1 MKNRHIIIVSLQSWH
16 SKIGSNCINI
26 AKEFSKDNK
35 VLYVNRAADRISNI
49 KNFIKPNNKVD
60 INESS
65 SNYYSLENPMDN
77 LWVLNTGIVL
87 ESINWLSNPF
97 FDYFN
102 KWNGK
107 KFANS
112 IKEAIEK
119 LGFVDVILFV
129 DNDFIRAQHLPDL
142 LGVNSFIYYI
152 RDHLVTQPY
161 FKRHGARLESKI
173 SKRADFVVANS
184 SYLASYGSKFNAK
197 SFDIGQGCDF
207 TYFNPSISYEIPDDL
222 KNLSGPIVG
231 YVGALVSFR
240 LDIKLLEKLVSK
252 RRDWNWVFVGP
263 EDEDFMASS
272 LHNFPNVFFLG
283 RKNEQELASYVSY
296 FDVCINPQLVNEI
309 TIGNYPRKVDEYL
322 AMGKPVVATYTEFMK
337 GFLPW
342 VHLCNK
348 WEEYELAIEESLT
361 EINNIELKENRQAFA
376 LTHTWESSV
385 KKIYDIYNNE
395 IERNESR

>member
-1 MKNRHIIIVSLQSWH
+1 MKNRHIVIVSLQSWH
-16 SKIGSNCINI
+16 SNIGSNCINI
-26 AKEFSKDNK
+26 AKEFSKENK
-35 VLYVNRAADRISNI
+35 VLYVNRAADRNSIIKKIIKQKTDTEIS
-49 KNFIKPNNKVD
+49 
-60 INESS
+60 ESS
-65 SNYYSLENPMDN
+65 LYRYSLENPINN
-77 LWVLNTGIVL
+77 LWVLNTGVVL
-87 ESINWLSNPF
+87 ESINWLPNPF

-102 KWNGK
+102 KQNGN

-112 IKEAIEK
+112 IKNAINK
-119 LGFVDVILFV
+119 LGFDDIVLFV
-129 DNDFIRAQHLPDL
+129 DNDFIRAQYLPDL
-142 LGVNSFIYYI
+142 LGVNCFIYYI

-161 FKRHGARLESKI
+161 FKRHGARLESRI

-184 SYLASYGSKFNAK
+184 SYLSSYGFKFNAK

-207 TYFNPSISYEIPDDL
+207 TYFNPAISYEMPDDL
-222 KNLSGPIVG
+222 KTLSGPIIG

-240 LDIKLLEKLVSK
+240 LDIKLLEKLVLK
-252 RRDWNWVFVGP
+252 RKDWNWVFVGP

-272 LHNFPNVFFLG
+272 LHKFPNVFFLG
-283 RKNEQELASYVSY
+283 RKNEKELASYVSY

-348 WEEYELAIEESLT
+348 WEEYELAIEESVA
-361 EINNIELKENRQAFA
+361 EKNNIELKEKRQAFA

-385 KKIYDIYNNE
+385 KKIYNIYKNE
-395 IERNESR
+395 IEGNE